1 MEIENDFENK
11 VENAVKE
18 ILDNIKPLTDGT
30 DFRDFLLNKLNNY
43 DFLIDE
49 KYKLFKNDLCIYL
62 YDCILYK
69 LIIEERERDPIK
81 EFIEMVDN

>member
-1 MEIENDFENK
+1 MEINNDFENK

-18 ILDNIKPLTDGT
+18 IIENFKPLTDGE
-30 DFRDFLLNKLNNY
+30 DFRDFLLQKLNTY
-43 DFLIDE
+43 DFLNDD
-49 KYKLFKNDLCIYL
+49 KYKLFKNDLCVYL
-62 YDCILYK
+62 YDSILYK